1 MEETLICRQCSKEAA
16 AEFFVICNTCAAKN
30 AAYRQREK
38 AAARELRLY
47 ETKKIALAP
56 PENRNSTKNF
66 FDPDTA
72 REHRYRKGKNRE
84 RDDYGKDGEDDK
96 HCLDSRVNS
105 RMLYHGENYLDE

>member
-1 MEETLICRQCSKEAA
+1 MEETLICRQCSKKAA
-16 AEFFVICNTCAAKN
+16 AEFFVICSTCAAKN

-47 ETKKIALAP
+47 ETKKITL

-66 FDPDTA
+66 SDSDTA
-72 REHRYRKGKNRE
+72 REHRYRKGQNRGKDE
-84 RDDYGKDGEDDK
+84 YVKDGEDDK
-96 HCLDSRVNS
+96 YCLDLNVNS